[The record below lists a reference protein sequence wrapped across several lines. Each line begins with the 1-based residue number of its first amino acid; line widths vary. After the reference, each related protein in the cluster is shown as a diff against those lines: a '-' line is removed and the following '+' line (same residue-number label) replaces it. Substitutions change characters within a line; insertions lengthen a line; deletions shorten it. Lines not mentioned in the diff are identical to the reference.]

1 MKKKISKLFAVLLS
15 IVILFTQATP
25 VLAAL
30 TEGNRYSFSTR
41 YLDAYYDTGTWETAN
56 GHTHDNYG
64 QVALRNLSNGEPLY
78 CIQIYNAVDSS
89 AATAETITGT
99 SLWRNELTSTAR
111 EGITRV
117 SIYGYPNYTYG
128 YSAQNA
134 QLATQVL
141 IWEFEIGRRTGFEV
155 TTTAFARNIFSNYPN
170 AQNCYLAIL
179 EACSNHQSR
188 PSFNGTTV
196 TLKGTGSSNAVTL
209 TDTRGVLSHYNIR
222 SVTNSRIKA
231 SKSGNKLT
239 VYCTGTGALSGRIIL
254 TKANTN
260 TNSALALTGA
270 NQVLF
275 YGTIADPVNS
285 PINVELS
292 LGSITVHKKSEDGD
306 HACEFIIKGNGINR
320 TIKTNSEGLYTLSN
334 LPEGTYTVT
343 EVNRDKYYPHTEAKT
358 VTVTAG
364 KNSNVYFNNLLV
376 KGKITVYKYGEILST
391 ITENEDGTYTPV
403 YENAFLPNAEYLV
416 YAAEDI
422 VIGDIKVAKNTLVD
436 TIVTDKNGKATTTD
450 LYLKENG
457 TAKYKLV
464 ESKSPEG
471 YVRDTKEHIVTLTKK
486 GASVDVSS
494 SLEAYNTRQKVRIS
508 FDKILECDELFGLG
522 NNGEIEKIKF
532 GLYASE
538 KIPAADGTYIPA
550 GALIETMSYDEIKEV
565 ISETENTETSDTQ
578 ESEATNTDNSDT
590 SNDQDTDTAT
600 DDEKT
605 SKLIASYSVKTDL
618 PFGSY
623 YIREISTGEHY
634 VIDDTKHTF
643 TFSYTNQN
651 EATVNIRINN
661 NNKIVNMLKRGK
673 LEGMKFDDS
682 NNPLSGA
689 TIGLFS
695 ANTEEFTKETAL
707 ITTISA
713 EDGTFFFTD
722 IPFGSYIVK
731 ELEAPEDYLIDPNN
745 YPIEITENEQVVT
758 LKIIDV
764 LKRGDINGVKTDDSG
779 NALQGALI
787 GLFSADTTEFTIDT
801 ALMTTTSTEDGAF
814 RFNDIPVGS
823 YIVKELE
830 APDDYLI
837 DPNNYPVEI
846 TENEQ
851 VVTLK
856 IVDILKRGDIHGMKI
871 DNNGDALE
879 GALIGLFPAETT
891 EFTKDTALMTA
902 TSSEDGSFYFNDI
915 PVGAYIVREIEAPEG
930 YILDDKSHE
939 VNITDD
945 GQIIELKIVNV
956 MKIGM
961 LSLIHNYLS
970 SPKTGADY
978 MIFATAL
985 GAACIAAVTV
995 IICIAKKR
1003 KVRK

>member
-15 IVILFTQATP
+15 AIILFTQATP

-41 YLDAYYDTGTWETAN
+41 YLDAYYDTGAWQTAN
-56 GHTHDNYG
+56 GQTHDNYG

-78 CIQIYNAVDSS
+78 CIQIYNAVDGS
-89 AATAETITGT
+89 AATAVNIENT
-99 SLWRNELTSTAR
+99 SLWKNELTNISR
-111 EGITRV
+111 EGITHV

-141 IWEFEIGRRTGFEV
+141 IWEFEIGRRTTFEV
-155 TTTAFARNIFSNYPN
+155 TTTAFARNIFSNYPS
-170 AQNCYLAIL
+170 AQKCYLAIL

-196 TLKGTGSSNAVTL
+196 TLKGTGSSNSVTL

-538 KIPAADGTYIPA
+538 KITAADGTYIPA

-605 SKLIASYSVKTDL
+605 SKLIAAYSVKTDL

-623 YIREISTGEHY
+623 YIQEISTDNHY
-634 VIDDTKHTF
+634 MIDDTKYAF

-651 EATVNIRINN
+651 ESTVNIQINDGTE
-661 NNKIVNMLKRGK
+661 IVNILKRGK
-673 LEGMKFDDS
+673 IQGMKLDDS
-682 NNPLSGA
+682 GNALKDA
-689 TIGLFS
+689 TIGLFK
-695 ANTEEFTKETAL
+695 ADTEEFTKETAL
-707 ITTISA
+707 MTTVSE
-713 EDGTFFFTD
+713 EDGTFSFTD
-722 IPFGSYIVK
+722 IPFGSYIV
-731 ELEAPEDYLIDPNN
+731 
-745 YPIEITENEQVVT
+745 
-758 LKIIDV
+758 
-764 LKRGDINGVKTDDSG
+764 
-779 NALQGALI
+779 
-787 GLFSADTTEFTIDT
+787 
-801 ALMTTTSTEDGAF
+801 M
-814 RFNDIPVGS
+814 
-823 YIVKELE
+823 ELE

-851 VVTLK
+851 TVTLE
-856 IVDILKRGDIHGMKI
+856 IVDVLKRGDIQGMKI

-879 GALIGLFPAETT
+879 GALIGLFPAGTT
-891 EFTKDTALMTA
+891 EFTKDTALMTT
-902 TSSEDGSFYFNDI
+902 TSAEDGSFSFNDI
-915 PVGAYIVREIEAPEG
+915 PVGSYIVREIEAPEG
-930 YILDDKSHE
+930 YILDDKSYE
-939 VNITDD
+939 ADITED
-945 GQIIELKIVNV
+945 GQIIEIKIVNV
-956 MKIGM
+956 MKIGK
-961 LSLIHNYLS
+961 LSLTHNYLS
-970 SPKTGADY
+970 SPKTGAEY
-978 MIFATAL
+978 VIFAVAL
-985 GAACIAAVTV
+985 CGAGLIAVAAA
-995 IICIAKKR
+995 IYIAKKR

>member
-15 IVILFTQATP
+15 AVILLTQATP

-41 YLDAYYDTGTWETAN
+41 YLNAYYDTGTWETAN

-89 AATAETITGT
+89 SATAEKITQT
-99 SLWRNELTSTAR
+99 NLWDNELTPTAKN
-111 EGITRV
+111 GITKV

-141 IWEFEIGRRTGFEV
+141 IWEFEIGRRTGFSV

-179 EACSNHQSR
+179 EACNGHYDR

-196 TLKGTGSSNAVTL
+196 TLKGTGSSNSVTL
-209 TDTRGVLSHYNIR
+209 TDTYGVLSNYNIR
-222 SVTNSRIKA
+222 SVTNDRIKA

-416 YAAEDI
+416 YADEDI

-436 TIVTDKNGKATTTD
+436 TIITDKNGKATTTE

-605 SKLIASYSVKTDL
+605 SKLIAAYSVKTDL

-623 YIREISTGEHY
+623 YIQEISTDDHY
-634 VIDDTKHTF
+634 MIDDTKYAF

-651 EATVNIRINN
+651 ESTVNIQINDGTE
-661 NNKIVNMLKRGK
+661 IVNTLKRGK
-673 LEGMKFDDS
+673 IQGMKLDDS
-682 NNPLSGA
+682 GNALKDA
-689 TIGLFS
+689 TIGLFK
-695 ANTEEFTKETAL
+695 ADTEEFTKETAL
-707 ITTISA
+707 MTTVSE
-713 EDGTFFFTD
+713 EDGTFSFTD
-722 IPFGSYIVK
+722 IPF
-731 ELEAPEDYLIDPNN
+731 
-745 YPIEITENEQVVT
+745 
-758 LKIIDV
+758 
-764 LKRGDINGVKTDDSG
+764 
-779 NALQGALI
+779 
-787 GLFSADTTEFTIDT
+787 
-801 ALMTTTSTEDGAF
+801 
-814 RFNDIPVGS
+814 GS

-851 VVTLK
+851 IVTLE
-856 IVDILKRGDIHGMKI
+856 IVDVLKRGDIQGMKI

>member
-41 YLDAYYDTGTWETAN
+41 YLDAYYDTGTWQTAN

-89 AATAETITGT
+89 SATAEKITQT
-99 SLWRNELTSTAR
+99 NLWKNELTITAQT
-111 EGITRV
+111 GITRV

-141 IWEFEIGRRTGFEV
+141 IWEFEIGRRTTFEV

-196 TLKGTGSSNAVTL
+196 TLKGTGSSNSVTL

-292 LGSITVHKKSEDGD
+292 LGSITVHKNSEDGD
-306 HACEFIIKGNGINR
+306 HSCEFIIKGNGINK
-320 TIKTNSEGLYTLSN
+320 TIKTNSEGLYTLSD

-343 EVNRDKYYPHTEAKT
+343 EVNRDKYYPHTESKT

-391 ITENEDGTYTPV
+391 ITENEDGTYTPI
-403 YENAFLPNAEYLV
+403 YEYAFLPNAKYLV

-422 VIGDIKVAKNTLVD
+422 VIGDIKVAKDTLVD

-464 ESKSPEG
+464 ESESPDG
-471 YVRDTKEHIVTLTKK
+471 YVRDTEEHFVTLTKE
-486 GASVDVSS
+486 GASVDVTS
-494 SLEAYNTRQKVRIS
+494 SLDAYNTRQKVSVS
-508 FDKILECDELFGLG
+508 FDKVLECDELFDLG
-522 NNGEIEKIKF
+522 NNNEIENIKF

-538 KIPAADGTYIPA
+538 KITAADGTSIPE

-578 ESEATNTDNSDT
+578 ESETTDTDNSET

-605 SKLIASYSVKTDL
+605 SKLIAAYSVKTDL

-623 YIREISTGEHY
+623 YIQEISTDDHY
-634 VIDDTKHTF
+634 MIDDTKYSF

-651 EATVNIRINN
+651 ESTVNIQINDGKEIIN
-661 NNKIVNMLKRGK
+661 TLKRGK
-673 LEGMKFDDS
+673 IQGVKLDDS
-682 NNPLSGA
+682 GNPLKDA
-689 TIGLFS
+689 TIGLFK
-695 ANTEEFTKETAL
+695 ADAEEFTKETAL
-707 ITTISA
+707 MTTVSK
-713 EDGTFFFTD
+713 EDGTFSFTD
-722 IPFGSYIVK
+722 IPFGAYIVK
-731 ELEAPEDYLIDPNN
+731 ELESPE
-745 YPIEITENEQVVT
+745 
-758 LKIIDV
+758 
-764 LKRGDINGVKTDDSG
+764 
-779 NALQGALI
+779 
-787 GLFSADTTEFTIDT
+787 
-801 ALMTTTSTEDGAF
+801 
-814 RFNDIPVGS
+814 
-823 YIVKELE
+823 
-830 APDDYLI
+830 DYLI

-851 VVTLK
+851 
-856 IVDILKRGDIHGMKI
+856 IVNLEIVNVLKRGDIQGMKI
-871 DNNGDALE
+871 DNNGKPLE
-879 GALIGLFPAETT
+879 GALIGLFPAKTT
-891 EFTKDTALMTA
+891 EFTKDTALMTTISA
-902 TSSEDGSFYFNDI
+902 EDGSFYFNDI
-915 PVGAYIVREIEAPEG
+915 PVGSYIVREIEAPDG
-930 YILDDKSHE
+930 YILDDKSYE
-939 VNITDD
+939 ADITED
-945 GQIIELKIVNV
+945 GQIIEIKIVNV
-956 MKIGM
+956 MKIGK
-961 LSLIHNYLS
+961 LSLTHNYLS

-978 MIFATAL
+978 VIFAVAL
-985 GAACIAAVTV
+985 GGAGIIAFITA
-995 IICIAKKR
+995 INISKKK